1 MRASLFSNFW
11 LKVLALALA
20 TALWFLVVGERG
32 TEVGFLIPL
41 ELKGIPPD
49 MVVTSNPPREVEVR
63 VTGSAALLSNL
74 IPGQISAVIDLSKA
88 EPGLNRFNLMNERLK
103 APRGITVIRLNPS
116 FIKIKVEKLESKVLP
131 VKKKLTGTVAEGYEL
146 VESSVKP
153 ETVEVV
159 GTKNQLRRL
168 KSISTVPHVID
179 DLTIGAAVEVA
190 LEVPDSGIS
199 KFIPDTVE
207 VTFKIKKKEN
217 QK

>member
-1 MRASLFSNFW
+1 MRASFFSNFW

-41 ELKGIPPD
+41 ELKGVPPD

-63 VTGSAALLSNL
+63 VTGSTALLSNL
-74 IPGQISAVIDLSKA
+74 MPGQISAVIDLSKA

-116 FIKIKVEKLESKVLP
+116 FIRIKVEKLESKELP
-131 VKKKLTGTVAEGYEL
+131 VKHKLTGTVAEGYE
-146 VESSVKP
+146 VEESGVNP
-153 ETVEVV
+153 EVVEVV
-159 GTKNQLRRL
+159 GTKNQLKRL
-168 KSISTVPHVID
+168 KTISTVPYVID
-179 DLTIGAAVEVA
+179 ALTADVAVKVA
-190 LEVPDSGIS
+190 LEVPESGIS

-207 VTFKIKKKEN
+207 VTVKIKKKES
-217 QK
+217 Q